1 MENSKKENSS
11 TCFYLKKN
19 QITICTI
26 FRKELIVLTLNN
38 HSDNA
43 QSLLDVNTQLLSL
56 SINI

>member
-11 TCFYLKKN
+11 TCFYFKKN